1 MKKSIVTIVI
11 FASIFLTGSVLITSC
26 NTKKAEQEEQK
37 SAEGEDHAI
46 HEMDSTA
53 TAYACPMHPEETGKE
68 GDKCSKC
75 GMNLEAMKS
84 ADSTATHN
92 H

>member
-1 MKKSIVTIVI
+1 MKKSIVSICI
-11 FASIFLTGSVLITSC
+11 IASIFLTGTVLVSC
-26 NTKKAEQEEQK
+26 STKPAEQ
-37 SAEGEDHAI
+37 GESTAADSVGVSQG
-46 HEMDSTA
+46 MDSTA

-75 GMNLEAMKS
+75 GMALEAMKTD
-84 ADSTATHN
+84 DSTAHQ